1 MKVIGFWS
9 RHARAKKAF
18 KREPRQLLMWLVE
31 NLKAADIIKNKDF
44 TIFFE
49 YQSSENIYFIICAG
63 VFRLCFSRQNRHNFL
78 YV

>member
-1 MKVIGFWS
+1 
-9 RHARAKKAF
+9 
-18 KREPRQLLMWLVE
+18 MWLVD